1 VEAREDTYLVD
12 PQPSGI
18 SVKFR
23 HGKAFELKTY
33 QGSPGTLELA
43 GRACGRLE
51 GWDKWSFP
59 CDAPGL
65 GGADRPGWRPV
76 RKLIRK
82 FPAASGHSAAG
93 ARRRVGEPRCE
104 VELTEIQAG
113 GQTWWTLGFET
124 TGPASQQRAQ
134 LEAAA
139 ALVFAQA
146 LPGGMELTADH
157 SQSYLQ
163 WLTGGQPPSPP
174 APDRLPRTGE
184 RPTG

>member
-1 VEAREDTYLVD
+1 
-12 PQPSGI
+12 
-18 SVKFR
+18 
-23 HGKAFELKTY
+23 
-33 QGSPGTLELA
+33 
-43 GRACGRLE
+43 
-51 GWDKWSFP
+51 
-59 CDAPGL
+59 
-65 GGADRPGWRPV
+65 
-76 RKLIRK
+76 
-82 FPAASGHSAAG
+82 
-93 ARRRVGEPRCE
+93 

-113 GQTWWTLGFET
+113 GQTWWTLAFEA
-124 TGPASQQRAQ
+124 TGPASQLRAQ

-139 ALVFAQA
+139 ALVFVQA